1 MLQEVGSCNYRR
13 SLAGLYN
20 ASIFGFVATTKKN
33 KVSSKFHPAGHVM
46 RCGSLSPGYFCT
58 SKKEVLLNH
67 LKLVYVYT
75 PNQETFIISLRFIAS
90 FNLTCISVDFFA
102 RSV

>member
-67 LKLVYVYT
+67 LKLVLCVYSK
-75 PNQETFIISLRFIAS
+75 PRN
-90 FNLTCISVDFFA
+90 VYYFA
-102 RSV
+102 QIYR